1 MAGIVIATDH
11 DVSGSQVSNE
21 RIARILN
28 GSIVL
33 AASLLSFVDPRFAWL
48 VLFMGASLIFSG
60 ASDFCGFKIILDRF
74 RLARGRGDAQGAEK

>member
-1 MAGIVIATDH
+1 MT
-11 DVSGSQVSNE
+11 NE

-33 AASLLSFVDPRFAWL
+33 VASLLSVVEPRFAWL

-60 ASDFCGFKIILDRF
+60 ASDFCGFKIILDRI
-74 RLARGRGDAQGAEK
+74 RSARGPVDARDGET